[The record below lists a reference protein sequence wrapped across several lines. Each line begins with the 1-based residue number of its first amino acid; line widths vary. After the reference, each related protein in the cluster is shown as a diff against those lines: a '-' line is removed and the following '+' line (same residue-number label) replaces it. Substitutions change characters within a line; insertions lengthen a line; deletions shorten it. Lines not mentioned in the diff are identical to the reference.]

1 MELGCRYKKL
11 FPLLLSLGKDG
22 GSFSLLSRL
31 LGLGFPRKRYSRK
44 EWLLAS
50 GNKRAHVSRQDVY

>member
-1 MELGCRYKKL
+1 
-11 FPLLLSLGKDG
+11 
-22 GSFSLLSRL
+22 L